1 MKLEK
6 ILALG
11 VAEDSAKKIAELSDA
26 ELAAEAKKLTDK
38 EAELTMATDKIKE
51 LTEAVKKFDGVDVE
65 KLKADLEAANKKY
78 ADDMEAIKIDN
89 ALDVMVTEAGAVDK
103 EIVKSQLDR
112 NIIKRDGDKLIG
124 VSEQL
129 EKLKA
134 DKAFLFGA
142 AASETKNDTNMTA
155 QLGEQ
160 HNTSPTGGSGEVT
173 LGSAL
178 KEHYNV

>member
-6 ILALG
+6 ILAFG
-11 VAEDSAKKIAELSDA
+11 VDESIAKKIVELSDA
-26 ELAAEAKKLTDK
+26 ELAAEAAKLTDK
-38 EAELTMATDKIKE
+38 EAELTMANDKIKE
-51 LTEAVKKFDGVDVE
+51 LSETAKKFDGVDVE

-112 NIIKRDGDKLIG
+112 NIIKRDGDNLIG
-124 VSEQL
+124 VTEQL

-142 AASETKNDTNMTA
+142 ASEKSDTGMSA

-160 HNTSPTGGSGEVT
+160 HNTSPTSGSGEVT

>member
-6 ILALG
+6 ILAFG
-11 VAEDSAKKIAELSDA
+11 VDESIAKKIVELSDA
-26 ELAAEAKKLTDK
+26 ELAAEAAKLTDK
-38 EAELTMATDKIKE
+38 EAELTMANDKIKE
-51 LTEAVKKFDGVDVE
+51 LSETAKKFDGVDVE

-78 ADDMEAIKIDN
+78 ADDTAALKLDN
-89 ALDVMVTEAGAVDK
+89 ALTLALADSGAIDK
-103 EIVKSQLDR
+103 DIVKGLLDK
-112 NIIKRDGDKLIG
+112 NIIKMDGDNLIG

-142 AASETKNDTNMTA
+142 ASEKSDTGMSA

-160 HNTSPTGGSGEVT
+160 HNTSPTSGSGEVT

>member
-11 VAEDSAKKIAELSDA
+11 VAEDIAKKIAELSDA
-26 ELAAEAKKLTDK
+26 ELAAEAAKLTDK
-38 EAELTMATDKIKE
+38 EAELTMANDKIKE
-51 LTEAVKKFDGVDVE
+51 LNETVKKFDGVDVE

-78 ADDMEAIKIDN
+78 ADDMEAVKIDN

-142 AASETKNDTNMTA
+142 ASAKKSDTGMTA

-160 HNTSPTGGSGEVT
+160 HNTSPTSGSGEVT
-173 LGSAL
+173 LASGL
-178 KEHYNV
+178 KEFYNV

>member
-1 MKLEK
+1 MKLEELTK
-6 ILALG
+6 LG
-11 VAEDSAKKIAELSDA
+11 IAEEAAKQVIAMNES
-26 ELAAEAKKLTDK
+26 ELAAEKAKLTDK
-38 EAELTMATDKIKE
+38 DAELTMANDKIKE
-51 LTEAVKKFDGVDVE
+51 LNETVKKFDGVDVE

-124 VSEQL
+124 VSEQID
-129 EKLKA
+129 KLKA
-134 DKAFLFGA
+134 DKAFLFG
-142 AASETKNDTNMTA
+142 SSSGEKNETGMSA

-160 HNTSPTGGSGEVT
+160 HNTSSTSGSGEIT

>member
-11 VAEDSAKKIAELSDA
+11 VAEDIAKKIVELSDA
-26 ELAAEAKKLTDK
+26 ELAAEAAKLTDK
-38 EAELTMATDKIKE
+38 EAELTMANDKIKE
-51 LTEAVKKFDGVDVE
+51 LNETVKKFDGVDVE

-78 ADDMEAIKIDN
+78 ADDTAALKLDN
-89 ALDVMVTEAGAVDK
+89 ALTLALADSGAIDK
-103 EIVKSQLDR
+103 DIVKGLLDK
-112 NIIKRDGDKLIG
+112 NIIKMDGDNLIG

-142 AASETKNDTNMTA
+142 ASEKSDTGMSA
-155 QLGEQ
+155 QLGTQ
-160 HNTSPTGGSGEVT
+160 HNDPSGTGDTFGFKFTGVRPAPKAE
-173 LGSAL
+173 
-178 KEHYNV
+178 N

>member
-6 ILALG
+6 ILAFG
-11 VAEDSAKKIAELSDA
+11 VDESIAKKIVELSDA
-26 ELAAEAKKLTDK
+26 ELAAEAAKLTDK
-38 EAELTMATDKIKE
+38 EAELTMANDKIKE
-51 LTEAVKKFDGVDVE
+51 LSETAKKFDGVDVE

-112 NIIKRDGDKLIG
+112 NIIKRDGDNLIG
-124 VSEQL
+124 VTEQL

-142 AASETKNDTNMTA
+142 ASGEKSDTGMTA

-160 HNTSPTGGSGEVT
+160 HNTSPTSGSGEVT
-173 LGSAL
+173 LASGL
-178 KEHYNV
+178 KEFYNV

>member
-11 VAEDSAKKIAELSDA
+11 IAEDIAKKVVELSDA
-26 ELAAEAKKLTDK
+26 ELAAEKAKLTDK
-38 EAELTMATDKIKE
+38 EAELTMANDKIKE
-51 LTEAVKKFDGVDVE
+51 LNETVKKFDGVDIE

-142 AASETKNDTNMTA
+142 APETKNDTNMTA

-173 LGSAL
+173 LASGL
-178 KEHYNV
+178 KEFYNV

>member
-6 ILALG
+6 ILVLG
-11 VAEDSAKKIAELSDA
+11 VDESIAKKIVELSDA
-26 ELAAEAKKLTDK
+26 ELAAEAAKLTDK
-38 EAELTMATDKIKE
+38 EAELTMANDKIKE
-51 LTEAVKKFDGVDVE
+51 LSETAKKFDGVDVE

-112 NIIKRDGDKLIG
+112 NIIKRDGDNLIG
-124 VSEQL
+124 VTEQL

-142 AASETKNDTNMTA
+142 ASGEKSDTGMLA

-160 HNTSPTGGSGEVT
+160 HNTSPTSGSGEVT
-173 LGSAL
+173 LASGL
-178 KEHYNV
+178 KEFYNV